1 MGSEPRDHEPHRGD
15 DGNHERLMPKLEAD
29 PKLIGKTL
37 VGSGAP
43 EPKQRGRR
51 RDSRLG
57 SETASR

>member
-1 MGSEPRDHEPHRGD
+1 MGTGPRDHDGD
-15 DGNHERLMPKLEAD
+15 TPETDPNERPLPKLEPD

-51 RDSRLG
+51 REARPGRGSR
-57 SETASR
+57 

>member
-1 MGSEPRDHEPHRGD
+1 MGTGPRDH
-15 DGNHERLMPKLEAD
+15 DGHSSENESDERPLPKLEPD

-51 RDSRLG
+51 REARPGRGSR
-57 SETASR
+57 